1 MNHKTRLVIADSHK
15 LVAEAC
21 KHLLQPEF
29 DVVGIATD
37 GRSLVQMALDLKP
50 DGVVLEVSMSLL
62 NGLDA
67 AEQIKR
73 KLPSLKLMFLTATLD
88 VDAVAEAFRRGAS
101 GYVLKYS
108 GAEELITAVR
118 TVMRGQSYLS
128 SLIARETIEYLLRHP
143 KAEGVRER
151 TTPRQ
156 TEILQLL
163 IEGKSMKEVA
173 GILGLSPGTVAF
185 HKYNMMERLGIETN
199 AELLRYGL
207 KNHMAPVRERLPNP
221 VMMTPDVAS
230 AFMQL
235 KTA

>member
-173 GILGLSPGTVAF
+173 GILGLTSWHRRF
-185 HKYNMMERLGIETN
+185 
-199 AELLRYGL
+199 
-207 KNHMAPVRERLPNP
+207 
-221 VMMTPDVAS
+221 S
-230 AFMQL
+230 
-235 KTA
+235 